1 MNKNYTFSNLNDS
14 NVSEQIDTI
23 REFSTTIDKEFSTTI
38 DREFSTTID
47 REAVYEDTQVENKI

>member
-1 MNKNYTFSNLNDS
+1 MNINKNYTFSNLNDT

-23 REFSTTIDKEFSTTI
+23 
-38 DREFSTTID
+38 REFSTTID